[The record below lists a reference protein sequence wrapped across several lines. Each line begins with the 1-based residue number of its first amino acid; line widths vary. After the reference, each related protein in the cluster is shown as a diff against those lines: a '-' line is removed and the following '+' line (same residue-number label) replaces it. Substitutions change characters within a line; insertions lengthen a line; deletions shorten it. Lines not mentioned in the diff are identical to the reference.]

1 MIRWIFTRLLGFF
14 LPSLLSSFFQN
25 STKGE
30 AGKIE
35 VEFKILDNRLGNEIP
50 LPKFHTSGSAAIDL
64 RTNIKET
71 CTLGAN
77 ETKLFSTGFAIHIKD
92 ARFAALILPRSG
104 LGHKDGIVLGNLSG
118 LIDSD
123 YQGEIMIS
131 LWNRSQKE
139 FIVEPGDRIAQM
151 LFFSVFTPDFK
162 LVKNFDESERGIEG
176 FGSSGKI

>member
-1 MIRWIFTRLLGFF
+1 MDFHKIAWIFSSFF
-14 LPSLLSSFFQN
+14 AFKFFQN

-71 CTLGAN
+71 CKLGAN

-139 FIVEPGDRIAQM
+139 FTVEPGDRIAQM
-151 LFFSVFTPDFK
+151 LFLAFLLPT
-162 LVKNFDESERGIEG
+162 LN
-176 FGSSGKI
+176 